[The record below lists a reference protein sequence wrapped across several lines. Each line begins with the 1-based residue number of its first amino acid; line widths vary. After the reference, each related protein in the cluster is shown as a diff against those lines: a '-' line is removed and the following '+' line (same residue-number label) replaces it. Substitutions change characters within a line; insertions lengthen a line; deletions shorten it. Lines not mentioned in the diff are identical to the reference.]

1 MLNNLSNRNS
11 EQSDSDGLS
20 YSVSWQSHKNIKNG
34 MRLNITL
41 LSDTWRNEG

>member
-34 MRLNITL
+34 MKYLVIL
-41 LSDTWRNEG
+41 IWICAFGS